1 MALHYENLDV
11 STHAF
16 MSSEVGLDLSHDTL
30 YMSLHLN
37 EFGAQNYVYLL
48 EVKGVSHVC
57 RKNGSKASP
66 RSL

>member
-1 MALHYENLDV
+1 MALNYENLDA

-16 MSSEVGLDLSHDTL
+16 MLSEVDFDLSHKKL